1 MYNSGNSSKNVTGSS
16 VVDGTLEN
24 ADYADNAISGN
35 KIDGGTISNFTS
47 TGIDDN
53 ATSTAITIDAS
64 ENVGIGHN
72 APSSKLHVKGIADR
86 VLLGDT
92 TAAENWL
99 ANQDLG
105 AFAFRTHYN
114 TTESAGMYAV
124 GTLHGAGV
132 NYVPDLQFKLS
143 GTARLEVL
151 AAYGNVKVS
160 TGNLVIGGAG
170 KGIDFS
176 ATSDGSGTMTSEVL
190 DDYEEGTWTPVVADA
205 ASAGNLAT
213 SVHTGSYTKVGR
225 VVTAHL
231 KLLNIDTTGLTAT
244 NVLYVQGLP
253 YVSGSIDAYGSAIS
267 HAILFTDF
275 FTPTILPTVSSM
287 FFTNVASNAGD
298 TQLLVSAVGNSG
310 VSDIQATITYQT

>member
-1 MYNSGNSSKNVTGSS
+1 MALTKVKGSGLATGAATDSL
-16 VVDGTLEN
+16 V
-24 ADYADNAISGN
+24 
-35 KIDGGTISNFTS
+35 
-47 TGIDDN
+47 GIDDN

-124 GTLHGAGV
+124 GTLHGVGID
-132 NYVPDLQFKLS
+132 YVPDLQFKLS

-190 DDYEEGTWTPVVADA
+190 DDYEEGTWTPTYIG
-205 ASAGNLAT
+205 STTAGT
-213 SVHTGSYTKVGR
+213 SPTGVGTYTKIGR
-225 VVTAHL
+225 SVTVTAGFSNKTHSGAAGYMR
-231 KLLNIDTTGLTAT
+231 ITGLPFLAPSSVGHHGAVTTHNLGTDSLVAT
-244 NVLYVQGLP
+244 VNNWGAFISIRVSNTSSWKAVTNTGFYLY
-253 YVSGSIDAYGSAIS
+253 
-267 HAILFTDF
+267 T
-275 FTPTILPTVSSM
+275 TV
-287 FFTNVASNAGD
+287 
-298 TQLLVSAVGNSG
+298 
-310 VSDIQATITYQT
+310 TYEV